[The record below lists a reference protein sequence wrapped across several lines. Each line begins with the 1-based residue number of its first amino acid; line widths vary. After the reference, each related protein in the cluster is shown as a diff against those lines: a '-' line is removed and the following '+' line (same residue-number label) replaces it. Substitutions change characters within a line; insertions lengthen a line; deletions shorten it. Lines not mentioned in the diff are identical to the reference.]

1 MEKRLEREGTEEV
14 QRGQSV
20 LWFGVPR
27 RDWRWVRRS
36 PSPSVV
42 AQLFCL
48 FICGV
53 EEGRAKEGRGRGSAA
68 EGVSVS
74 VSVAVDLRNSA

>member
-1 MEKRLEREGTEEV
+1 M

-20 LWFGVPR
+20 IWFGVPR

-36 PSPSVV
+36 PSPSAV

-53 EEGRAKEGRGRGSAA
+53 RGSRAKDRRGRGNGA